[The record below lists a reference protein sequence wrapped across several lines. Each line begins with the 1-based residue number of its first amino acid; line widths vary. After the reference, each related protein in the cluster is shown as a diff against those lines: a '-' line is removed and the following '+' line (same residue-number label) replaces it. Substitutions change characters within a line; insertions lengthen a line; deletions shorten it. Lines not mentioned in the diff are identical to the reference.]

1 MNIRTPKFWR
11 KISFISILLL
21 PLSFLYWFLF
31 NLNKIIKRQYKS
43 SLKVVCVGNLTA
55 GGSGKTPVAIAI
67 GKKLQKKRVK
77 FAFLS
82 SGYKGQGGSFVE
94 VDEDSLASEVGD
106 EPLLLSEVADTF
118 VTDDRVVAIKKLEK
132 MGYEAVV
139 LDDGLQNNSLYKD
152 YKIVVVDG
160 FTKFG
165 NGLLLPAGPLRQ
177 SVAGGLREADKIL
190 VVGGADNKM
199 KLLLQKNHDI
209 SKLIEAQIIAKN
221 YEKLQKKS
229 VIAFCGLAYPEKFFG
244 FLSKLGFEL
253 VDAIEFS
260 DHHDYTDEELQDF
273 LQISEEKDAIL
284 LTTKKDWVKFK
295 GKYKKKINFLE
306 IELEIEDFIDEIF

>member
-1 MNIRTPKFWR
+1 MI
-11 KISFISILLL
+11 KIFCFAISLIFIVV
-21 PLSFLYWFLF
+21 PNFVAP
-31 NLNKIIKRQYKS
+31 S
-43 SLKVVCVGNLTA
+43 SSYATLMP
-55 GGSGKTPVAIAI
+55 GGSPT
-67 GKKLQKKRVK
+67 
-77 FAFLS
+77 
-82 SGYKGQGGSFVE
+82 
-94 VDEDSLASEVGD
+94 
-106 EPLLLSEVADTF
+106 
-118 VTDDRVVAIKKLEK
+118 
-132 MGYEAVV
+132 
-139 LDDGLQNNSLYKD
+139 GL
-152 YKIVVVDG
+152 
-160 FTKFG
+160 
-165 NGLLLPAGPLRQ
+165 
-177 SVAGGLREADKIL
+177 
-190 VVGGADNKM
+190 GGAHNKM